1 MLIMHKTQFHIS
13 FKVGTRMEIG
23 MIITN
28 STKYYLVLLLLKD
41 SNDSNPGI
49 DFQNKESLITRI
61 TE

>member
-1 MLIMHKTQFHIS
+1 
-13 FKVGTRMEIG
+13 MEIG

-28 STKYYLVLLLLKD
+28 SAKYYLVLLLLKD

-49 DFQNKESLITRI
+49 DFQNKESWITRI